1 MKALK
6 TIKKME
12 EGYSVTIAA
21 LGDSLTYGWLADK
34 GYLDYFKEMI
44 LSKYPDC
51 RLVINNRGIPGDTAF
66 GGLNRLEDDVLKLK
80 PDAVF
85 IQFSLNDAFSGY
97 SPAEFGRNIQEI
109 INRVNASIDA
119 DIIIITSIYLGYG
132 AEGEIADVYYNVL
145 EKIAEK
151 NKIPIAKVHKYWE
164 KNIVDKAHFRTL
176 VQSDLVHPNE
186 DGYKLMAE
194 AIMEIF

>member
-12 EGYSVTIAA
+12 EGHSVTIAA
-21 LGDSLTYGWLADK
+21 LGDSLTYGWLAEK

-51 RLVINNRGIPGDTAF
+51 RPDINNRGIPGDTAF

-119 DIIIITSIYLGYG
+119 DIIIVTSIYLGYS

-164 KNIVDKAHFRTL
+164 KNIVDKAHFIRL

-186 DGYKLMAE
+186 DGYRLMAE